1 LSCGRRGLIFEDTL
15 SDCSATSATEEE
27 FMRVKLDTISL
38 ISAAIAVA
46 IWVLVI
52 WTAIA
57 AIVAH
62 I

>member
-1 LSCGRRGLIFEDTL
+1 VIVAVGLYCPEYSHDRSEQEI
-15 SDCSATSATEEE
+15 
-27 FMRVKLDTISL
+27 MKVKLDTMSL

>member
-1 LSCGRRGLIFEDTL
+1 LSCRHRGLFFEDTL
-15 SDCSATSATEEE
+15 SDCRATSPTEEA
-27 FMRVKLDTISL
+27 FMKGKLDTMSL

>member
-1 LSCGRRGLIFEDTL
+1 MIRGSVRPEDKNHQSGTRRIIK
-15 SDCSATSATEEE
+15 
-27 FMRVKLDTISL
+27 VKLDTMSL

-46 IWVLVI
+46 IWVVVI

>member
-1 LSCGRRGLIFEDTL
+1 MKAR
-15 SDCSATSATEEE
+15 
-27 FMRVKLDTISL
+27 LDTMSV
-38 ISAAIAVA
+38 ISAAIAIA

>member
-1 LSCGRRGLIFEDTL
+1 MKG
-15 SDCSATSATEEE
+15 
-27 FMRVKLDTISL
+27 KLDTMSL

-62 I
+62 V

>member
-1 LSCGRRGLIFEDTL
+1 
-15 SDCSATSATEEE
+15 
-27 FMRVKLDTISL
+27 MRVKLDTMAVI
-38 ISAAIAVA
+38 AIIIAIA

-52 WTAIA
+52 WAAIA

>member
-1 LSCGRRGLIFEDTL
+1 MAATRDTAA
-15 SDCSATSATEEE
+15 SPSEEE
-27 FMRVKLDTISL
+27 FMKVRLDTMSV

-52 WTAIA
+52 WAAIA

-62 I
+62 M

>member
-1 LSCGRRGLIFEDTL
+1 
-15 SDCSATSATEEE
+15 
-27 FMRVKLDTISL
+27 MRVKLDTM
-38 ISAAIAVA
+38 AVIAVVIAIA

-57 AIVAH
+57 AIAAH

>member
-1 LSCGRRGLIFEDTL
+1 
-15 SDCSATSATEEE
+15 
-27 FMRVKLDTISL
+27 MRVKLDTMAVI
-38 ISAAIAVA
+38 AIVIAIA

-52 WTAIA
+52 WAAIA